1 MRVLVS
7 TGLAAAYFAVAFT
20 GYAQVAAEDAD
31 KAARGSCAELT
42 QPDPGGLSSDTLPG
56 SEIHAANGPAW
67 ASLSAGAGVSTSA
80 AVSFSGESTVSPA
93 SGYGTDDYHDRCV
106 RPIDS

>member
-42 QPDPGGLSSDTLPG
+42 QPDPGPSGDTLPG
-56 SEIHAANGPAW
+56 SEIHAASGPAW

-80 AVSFSGESTVSPA
+80 AVSFSGGSPVSPA
-93 SGYGTDDYHDRCV
+93 SGYGTDDYYDQCM